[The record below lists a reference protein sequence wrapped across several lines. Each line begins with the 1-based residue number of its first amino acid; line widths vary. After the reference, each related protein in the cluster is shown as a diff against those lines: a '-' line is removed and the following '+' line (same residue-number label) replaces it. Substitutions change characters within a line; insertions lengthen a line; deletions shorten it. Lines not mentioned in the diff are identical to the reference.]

1 MKGLVT
7 RRPNSISLFDDFDQF
22 FDNFFRDVPTRN
34 TGAVQYPSVDIREEK
49 DKYLLEAD
57 LPGFSDKD
65 VNVHVENNV
74 LYIESAKEE
83 NREDKGENYLVK
95 ERARCTFK
103 RSFSLPEG
111 VNVDAIKGE
120 FKNGVLTLDVPKS
133 PERQPKKIA
142 VKLSS

>member
-7 RRPNSISLFDDFDQF
+7 RKPNSISLFDDFDQF
-22 FDNFFRDVPTRN
+22 FENFFQDVPARGTA
-34 TGAVQYPSVDIREEK
+34 GQYPSVDIREEK
-49 DKYLLEAD
+49 DKYVLEAD
-57 LPGFSDKD
+57 LPGFNDKD
-65 VNVHVENNV
+65 VNVHVDNNV

-83 NREDKGENYLVK
+83 NREDKGGNYLVK

-111 VNVDAIKGE
+111 VDVNAIKGE